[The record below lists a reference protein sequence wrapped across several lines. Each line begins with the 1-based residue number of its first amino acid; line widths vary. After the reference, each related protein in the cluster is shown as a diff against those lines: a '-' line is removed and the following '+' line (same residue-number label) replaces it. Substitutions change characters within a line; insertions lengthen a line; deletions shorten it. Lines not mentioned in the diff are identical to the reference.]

1 MDIQGVCR
9 RVPVFSSGAWGEGW
23 RCRCEGSQRALWHQV
38 LQERLCCNLTGPEHP
53 SPSQVDSVGWGQG
66 AGCRKAEEAALLGQH
81 FWEVT
86 ATRVCYK
93 IFVFLFCLVFL
104 VYVSETLQGEKGLN
118 ISFSHI
124 KRFVPRNLKNSWKSL
139 KRSLVHP

>member
-1 MDIQGVCR
+1 MLFGIRCSRSAYVATSQGL
-9 RVPVFSSGAWGEGW
+9 SI
-23 RCRCEGSQRALWHQV
+23 
-38 LQERLCCNLTGPEHP
+38 RLLPRWTRWAG
-53 SPSQVDSVGWGQG
+53 GGGQG
-66 AGCRKAEEAALLGQH
+66 AGKQKRQH
-81 FWEVT
+81 FSVSISG
-86 ATRVCYK
+86 RSLPPVCYK

>member
-1 MDIQGVCR
+1 MLFGIRCSRSAYVATSQGL
-9 RVPVFSSGAWGEGW
+9 SI
-23 RCRCEGSQRALWHQV
+23 
-38 LQERLCCNLTGPEHP
+38 RLLPRWTRWAG
-53 SPSQVDSVGWGQG
+53 GWGQG